1 MEPVDFLSEKYF
13 YYHAVFVFIMGTLV
27 GSFLNV
33 CIYRLPARKSIVFPN
48 SYCYSCGSSIR
59 WYDNIPL
66 LSYIVLHGRCR
77 DCGAHFSLRYFF
89 IELLTGIIFVL
100 SFWKLSY
107 TWSTPIYI
115 VFICYFIIATFTDLD
130 HWIIPDSISLGGLC
144 LSLLVAVVA
153 PVFYPQLIITTAGP
167 FSGFY
172 WSSLL
177 NALVGAGVGFALLY
191 SIGVLG
197 SLVFRKEAMG
207 GGDVKLFAFIGA
219 LLGWTNVLIVLAL
232 SSFIGAMTG
241 SLLVLV
247 ARLKHPPVRK
257 LSNPALNSDM
267 PELERLQKILNKID
281 TFYQNVR
288 LSSPVPFGPSIA
300 VATIIVILWQKEIL
314 LYLNYLWSGAYYK

>member
-1 MEPVDFLSEKYF
+1 M
-13 YYHAVFVFIMGTLV
+13 
-27 GSFLNV
+27 
-33 CIYRLPARKSIVFPN
+33 
-48 SYCYSCGSSIR
+48 
-59 WYDNIPL
+59 
-66 LSYIVLHGRCR
+66 
-77 DCGAHFSLRYFF
+77 
-89 IELLTGIIFVL
+89 L

-241 SLLVLV
+241 SLFVLV